1 MITHT
6 WINTALQ
13 TKGLRKYYNYYRFI
27 AGSFPIMIL
36 RNQFDA
42 AAGIWIVGEKELI
55 EELSRQIK
63 TVIKTVEDKGNRKK
77 FKELQETHGHK
88 IKADYKEMVLSVLIQ
103 GLKEIMQKEFK
114 GLPIEEILGVGKEL
128 RIEYIE
134 QSSSLKNLK
143 PFRAKS

>member
-27 AGSFPIMIL
+27 VGSFPIMIL

-77 FKELQETHGHK
+77 FKELQETHRHK

-128 RIEYIE
+128 RNEYIE

-143 PFRAKS
+143 SFRAKS